1 VSHQPRKRFGQHFLH
16 DPSIIGKIV
25 AAIDPQPGDL
35 LVEIGPG
42 QGAITR
48 PLLDR
53 AGSLHVVELD
63 RDLAYRLQ
71 ETYAGDDRLVVHTAD
86 ALRFDFA
93 SLCPP
98 DRRIRIVGNLP
109 YNVSTPLMFHLLEQR
124 QCIRDMHF
132 MLQKEVVKRM
142 AAPPGS
148 RQYGRLTVMLAAYC
162 RVEHLFDVGPGA
174 FRPPPRVYSS
184 VVRLVPWPELPFPMP
199 APRVFADVV
208 RRAFSMRRK
217 TLKNALKG
225 MVGEDAIRDAGCDP
239 GCRPE
244 TLSAEQFGA
253 LAAQLCA
260 AGLADTDDDCPIL

>member
-1 VSHQPRKRFGQHFLH
+1 MSHRPRKRFGQHFLH

-25 AAIDPQPGDL
+25 AAIDPQPADV

-42 QGAITR
+42 EGAITR

-53 AGSLHVVELD
+53 AGTLHVVELD
-63 RDLAYRLQ
+63 RDLADRLRQ
-71 ETYAGDDRLVVHTAD
+71 AYAGDDRLVVHAAD

-98 DRRIRIVGNLP
+98 DGRIRLVGNLP
-109 YNVSTPLMFHLLEQR
+109 YNVSTPLMFHVLEQR
-124 QCIRDMHF
+124 RCIRDMHF
-132 MLQKEVVKRM
+132 MLQKEVVRRM
-142 AAPPGS
+142 VAAPGN

-162 RVEHLFDVGPGA
+162 RVERLFDVGPGA
-174 FRPPPRVYSS
+174 FRPPPRVESS
-184 VVRLVPWPELPFPMP
+184 VVRLVPRQKLPFPMP
-199 APRVFADVV
+199 APGIFADVV

-225 MVGEDAIRDAGCDP
+225 LVEEDAIREAGCDP

-253 LAAQLCA
+253 LAVQICA
-260 AGLADTDDDCPIL
+260 GGIVDTDDDCPIL